1 MKNLILLL
9 SLFILS
15 KDAYTQ
21 NITFVNT
28 ENNTPIAEVN
38 IISKTNA
45 NLGVISD
52 SKGNASLD
60 IFSFEDTLIAMHI
73 GFNNKEIINNLLN
86 KKSSIKNIIK
96 LIPKLYNNHQNERL
110 SKALKLSFLLAPLP
124 LSNPFP
130 PLKNRS

>member
-9 SLFILS
+9 SVFILS
-15 KDAYTQ
+15 KDTYTQ
-21 NITFVNT
+21 NITFVNA

-73 GFNNKEIINNLLN
+73 GFKNKEIVNNLLN
-86 KKSSIKNIIK
+86 KKSSEKNT
-96 LIPKLYNNHQNERL
+96 YQVN
-110 SKALKLSFLLAPLP
+110 SKALYVK
-124 LSNPFP
+124 
-130 PLKNRS
+130 